1 MFVALGLLGCGPVA
15 STSTSEA
22 SSTGAGSTTHA
33 SGASASTTGATPT
46 SGVGSSST
54 GNGGDT
60 VSTSTGGS
68 TSSGVTTGGVTGS
81 TDTGVGESTVAGTSS
96 GEMSSSSG
104 DVVEPGC
111 EELMQGFTDPPVPS
125 GWQKCGDQ
133 LPHRV
138 SVRACVVPTTPA
150 KCDLGGSC
158 KTNADCTDQPFGS
171 CQQKYPG
178 DSPPYCDCIY
188 GCETDADCGAGHVCL
203 CGGENLALSTR
214 CVPSECTADGD
225 CGAER
230 CQFSESE
237 GQGCGMFQA
246 LWEGA
251 CTTANDQ
258 CDSDVPCMSYAC
270 TPEWEIW
277 QCNGAQCG
285 RPFIVDEQVVTA
297 PVLARGD
304 WSALIAALHAPVG
317 LRAPLA
323 RYWTQIACCEH
334 ASIASFA
341 RFILQLLAVGAPPG
355 LVLAAAQALADEVE
369 HARLCF
375 AIASQHAGH
384 DVGPGPLPQAGAPGA
399 EGLAEIVEAVIR
411 EACVGET
418 LSALEVREAA
428 ARAED
433 PGLRRILGK
442 IAEDEQR
449 HAELGWR
456 FVQWALVDA
465 ETAVQARALRAFD
478 AAIAGAH
485 ADAERM
491 SRERAA
497 SELRGH
503 GVLDGPL
510 RAAVWQ
516 EGLRSMVAP
525 AAAGVTGAAAS
536 TCPRGHV
543 MGTRTA

>member
-1 MFVALGLLGCGPVA
+1 MFEAL
-15 STSTSEA
+15 
-22 SSTGAGSTTHA
+22 
-33 SGASASTTGATPT
+33 
-46 SGVGSSST
+46 
-54 GNGGDT
+54 
-60 VSTSTGGS
+60 
-68 TSSGVTTGGVTGS
+68 
-81 TDTGVGESTVAGTSS
+81 
-96 GEMSSSSG
+96 
-104 DVVEPGC
+104 
-111 EELMQGFTDPPVPS
+111 
-125 GWQKCGDQ
+125 
-133 LPHRV
+133 R
-138 SVRACVVPTTPA
+138 
-150 KCDLGGSC
+150 
-158 KTNADCTDQPFGS
+158 
-171 CQQKYPG
+171 
-178 DSPPYCDCIY
+178 
-188 GCETDADCGAGHVCL
+188 
-203 CGGENLALSTR
+203 
-214 CVPSECTADGD
+214 
-225 CGAER
+225 
-230 CQFSESE
+230 
-237 GQGCGMFQA
+237 
-246 LWEGA
+246 EGA

-270 TPEWEIW
+270 TPEKGHWS
-277 QCNGAQCG
+277 CNGVQCG
-285 RPFIVDEQVVTA
+285 RPFIVDEQVITA
-297 PVLARGD
+297 PALARGD
-304 WSALIAALHAPVG
+304 WSVLIAALHAPAG

-323 RYWTQIACCEH
+323 RYWTQVACCEH

-341 RFILQLLAVGAPPG
+341 RFILQLLAVGAPPA

-399 EGLAEIVEAVIR
+399 EGLVEIVEAVIR

-433 PGLRRILGK
+433 PGLRRILRK

-456 FVQWALVDA
+456 FVQWALVGA

-510 RAAVWQ
+510 RAAVWR

-525 AAAGVTGAAAS
+525 AAAGVTMGRRSDMSPGTCHGYAS
-536 TCPRGHV
+536 
-543 MGTRTA
+543 